1 GTHAGAVGRAAF
13 RYSGAA
19 LNAIPAGTVIL
30 VEASSLATA
39 FSDVAEFEVGAYPLL
54 TYDDASPPADP
65 MTGAPTRSAFQADS
79 LGLRCR
85 LRCSWG
91 LRAPRRA
98 WLSGAAWCRRCTTTN
113 STAPSPRF
121 TPSRTACLRSTANGW
136 RTERRRRARL

>member
-1 GTHAGAVGRAAF
+1 MVALMSLDPNFPNYPKENIRA
-13 RYSGAA
+13 RCNEHKVRG
-19 LNAIPAGTVIL
+19 
-30 VEASSLATA
+30 VEIKYKSA
-39 FSDVAEFEVGAYPLL
+39 DPLL

-65 MTGAPTRSAFQADS
+65 VTGAPTRSAFQTDS

-91 LRAPRRA
+91 LRAPQLA
-98 WLSGAAWCRRCTTTN
+98 WLSGATWSRRCTTTN